1 MRTMEKLLQIA
12 DQAASNS
19 VSSSEESMSVC
30 PDKFSNFMKQN
41 PIWNFYEISQSDY
54 VSMPDGE
61 KMKLINDY
69 YNHMSNGKRKFD
81 YLFFCLEFQ
90 LQLLDLAK

>member
-1 MRTMEKLLQIA
+1 MEKLLQIA

-19 VSSSEESMSVC
+19 VSSSEEFMSVC

-61 KMKLINDY
+61 KMKLNVINFSF
-69 YNHMSNGKRKFD
+69 NTTSS
-81 YLFFCLEFQ
+81 
-90 LQLLDLAK
+90 AKTKSFVYE